1 MVSAGSLHEGLR
13 KGSALH
19 GDPWLRASQSFA
31 VSLSYEVTLAHPHFT
46 SQERKASCLLLQHQG
61 HFLNSDV
68 YWGFRL
74 PETPQSQ

>member
-13 KGSALH
+13 KVSALH

-46 SQERKASCLLLQHQG
+46 SQERKASCLLL
-61 HFLNSDV
+61 
-68 YWGFRL
+68 
-74 PETPQSQ
+74 